1 MPNVVGLDLGTTHC
15 KAVAVDETGHVHAA
29 AAREVTMRTEQPGMA
44 AQRPAE
50 VAEAAEAVLA
60 ETTQGAAAIVLSGAM
75 HSVVPLDGRDH
86 PLADAMTWADQRCEV
101 QWQQIDA
108 QARDLYPTTGCPSH
122 TTYHPARLRWLNQHC
137 RGHYVSLRDYVAHHL
152 TGVWA
157 CDIGMASTTGLLDIH
172 QRTWCDAALALAEV
186 EADQLSPL
194 VQPDA
199 VIGTWRNIPV
209 IIGTSDGALANVGAG
224 AAAPGR
230 TVITIGTSG
239 AVRYVADQPVLDAQQ
254 RTWCYC
260 FLDDLYLAGG
270 AINNAGLLLKWLRK
284 TCYADI
290 TAADP
295 YDVML
300 AEASTI
306 APGAEGVTLLP
317 YLSGERSPH
326 YRTDLSASVHGLR
339 LEHTRAHLARAAAEA
354 VACCLRNVRAA
365 LPLDTTQ
372 PIRITG
378 GVTRYTPWLTIVADM
393 LDAPLE
399 VIDAADASA
408 LGAAL
413 LGHRALNHVPNLAAW
428 DRAPSSRIDP
438 DPASRTAC
446 DETFARFN
454 ALQRAAL
461 ASRS

>member
-15 KAVAVDETGHVHAA
+15 KAVAVDESGTVRATA
-29 AAREVTMRTEQPGMA
+29 TREVTMLTDQPGMA
-44 AQRPAE
+44 AQRPADI
-50 VAEAAEAVLA
+50 ADAAQAVLA
-60 ETTQGAAAIVLSGAM
+60 ETLEGAAAIVLSGAM
-75 HSVVPLDGRDH
+75 HSVVPLDARDQ
-86 PLADAMTWADQRCEV
+86 PLADAMTWADQRCEP

-108 QARDLYPTTGCPSH
+108 QARDLYTTTGCPSH
-122 TTYHPARLRWLNQHC
+122 TTYHPARLRHLNEQYKAA
-137 RGHYVSLRDYVAHHL
+137 RYVSLRDYVAHHL

-172 QRTWCDAALALAEV
+172 QRTWSDAALTLAQVTPDQLTPLV
-186 EADQLSPL
+186 EADTI
-194 VQPDA
+194 
-199 VIGTWRNIPV
+199 IGSWRNIPV

-230 TVITIGTSG
+230 SVITIGTSG
-239 AVRYVADQPVLDAQQ
+239 AMRYVAAQPALDEQQ
-254 RTWCYC
+254 RTWCYR
-260 FLDDLYLAGG
+260 FLDDHYLAGG

-306 APGAEGVTLLP
+306 APGADGVTLLP
-317 YLSGERSPH
+317 YLSGERAPH
-326 YRTDLSASVHGLR
+326 YRTDLTASVHGLR

-365 LPLDTTQ
+365 LPLDPAH

-378 GVTRYTPWLTIVADM
+378 GVTRYAPWLTIVADM
-393 LDAPLE
+393 LDTPLE

-413 LGHRALNHVPNLAAW
+413 LGHRAMGHVANLAAW
-428 DRAPSSRIDP
+428 DRSPSSRIDP
-438 DPASRTAC
+438 NPATRSAC
-446 DETFARFN
+446 DETYQRFN

-461 ASRS
+461 R